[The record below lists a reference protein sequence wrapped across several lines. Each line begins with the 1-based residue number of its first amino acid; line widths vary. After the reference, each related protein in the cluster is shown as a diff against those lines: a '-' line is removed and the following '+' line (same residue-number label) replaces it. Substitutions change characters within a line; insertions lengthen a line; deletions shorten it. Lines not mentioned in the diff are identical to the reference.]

1 VTGPRDTLVY
11 DADCGFCRWCVA
23 KVLAWD
29 RRGRLTPMALQDPRA
44 GRLLA
49 GVPADARPRSWHL
62 ARAGGEV
69 RSAGAAVAPILR
81 SLPGG
86 RVPAALA
93 AAAPDLTERLYRLG
107 ADRRA
112 TLGRLVPA
120 PARERALRR
129 IASRTPPGAVART
142 VTGGGSCAR

>member
-1 VTGPRDTLVY
+1 MVTDRDVILY

-29 RRGRLTPMALQDPRA
+29 RRRRLVPMALQDPRA
-44 GRLLA
+44 DRLLA
-49 GVPADARPRSWHL
+49 GMRPEARWSSWHL
-62 ARAGGEV
+62 VSASGEP
-69 RSAGAAVAPILR
+69 RSAGMAAVSLLR

-93 AAAPDLTERLYRLG
+93 AAEPGMTERLYRFV

-112 TLGRLVPA
+112 TLGRIVTSG
-120 PARERALRR
+120 ARRRALAR
-129 IASRTPPGAVART
+129 IASRTPTDSFVPTGA
-142 VTGGGSCAR
+142 GGATCAR